1 MAKLVVSSCGILC
14 LAQMLVSF
22 ILAEGFCGHHMTN
35 RCVTEMRDDWM
46 EAVCT
51 RLPPKHVAIAIPA

>member
-1 MAKLVVSSCGILC
+1 MLLTVCIYIVMAKLVVSSCGILC

-35 RCVTEMRDDWM
+35 RCVTEMRDD
-46 EAVCT
+46 
-51 RLPPKHVAIAIPA
+51 